1 MREERERER
10 REKRTTNVPAW
21 TGLYRKCTLCCVL
34 AVAGDAH
41 GEERQ
46 DGHTVSLSLSF
57 SLTLRFLTLSAT
69 SSRDGVRKRRVE
81 DGRTEGGKEGR
92 ERRRGG
98 GSCSTKTFVK
108 LPWDLDLERLQ
119 VRHIEPL
126 SIYSRRSINMLLFE
140 DDSLPMQERSN
151 RILIQTPDLVAQ
163 VSAPGALDDGTWKQ
177 LCRTL
182 CNTTTD
188 KASRLYGKV
197 ITHDP
202 TIDSL
207 YPR

>member
-81 DGRTEGGKEGR
+81 DGRPEGGKEARTPEAGGLVLDENIR
-92 ERRRGG
+92 EAAM
-98 GSCSTKTFVK
+98 GS
-108 LPWDLDLERLQ
+108 
-119 VRHIEPL
+119 
-126 SIYSRRSINMLLFE
+126 RS
-140 DDSLPMQERSN
+140 
-151 RILIQTPDLVAQ
+151 
-163 VSAPGALDDGTWKQ
+163 
-177 LCRTL
+177 
-182 CNTTTD
+182 
-188 KASRLYGKV
+188 
-197 ITHDP
+197 
-202 TIDSL
+202 
-207 YPR
+207 

>member
-81 DGRTEGGKEGR
+81 DGRREGR
-92 ERRRGG
+92 NGGRGG
-98 GSCSTKTFVK
+98 GLV
-108 LPWDLDLERLQ
+108 LDENIREAAMGSRSRTTSSSSHRTVIHLLTTINQ
-119 VRHIEPL
+119 HAAVRGRFFAHAGA
-126 SIYSRRSINMLLFE
+126 
-140 DDSLPMQERSN
+140 
-151 RILIQTPDLVAQ
+151 IQ
-163 VSAPGALDDGTWKQ
+163 
-177 LCRTL
+177 
-182 CNTTTD
+182 
-188 KASRLYGKV
+188 
-197 ITHDP
+197 
-202 TIDSL
+202 
-207 YPR
+207 

>member
-1 MREERERER
+1 M
-10 REKRTTNVPAW
+10 
-21 TGLYRKCTLCCVL
+21 
-34 AVAGDAH
+34 
-41 GEERQ
+41 
-46 DGHTVSLSLSF
+46 
-57 SLTLRFLTLSAT
+57 
-69 SSRDGVRKRRVE
+69 
-81 DGRTEGGKEGR
+81 
-92 ERRRGG
+92 
-98 GSCSTKTFVK
+98 K

-140 DDSLPMQERSN
+140 DDSLPMRERSN
-151 RILIQTPDLVAQ
+151 RILIQTPDLAAQ
-163 VSAPGALDDGTWKQ
+163 VSAPGALDDGTWKE
-177 LCRTL
+177 LCRKL